1 MSEYEDLTKQLH
13 ELADWIEKHN
23 NVHCHSVP
31 RQAAYTISRLEEE
44 NKQFRLQLNK
54 NDMDLID
61 HINQIV
67 GMVRLWWFFTKK
79 KYFTKTKKSK

>member
-1 MSEYEDLTKQLH
+1 MSEYDDMINQLH

-23 NVHCHSVP
+23 NVHCISVP
-31 RQAAYTISRLEEE
+31 RQAAYTIIRLEEE

-54 NDMDLID
+54 NDKDIID
-61 HINQIV
+61 HINHAV

-79 KYFTKTKKSK
+79 KYFKK